1 MQRKML
7 MGKIHRATV
16 TEANLAYQGS
26 ISIDA
31 DLLDAAGIL
40 EFEQV
45 EVWNITNG
53 NRFSTYAMEAP
64 RGSGT
69 VCINGAAA
77 HKAQPGDLVIVANFA
92 WMHDSEAHYH
102 KPKIVLV
109 DGENKPVGHGSRP
122 AVHTLRVMNMLM

>member
-7 MGKIHRATV
+7 SGKIHRATV

-31 DLLDAAGIL
+31 DLLEAAGMI

-53 NRFSTYAMEAP
+53 NRFSTYAMRAE
-64 RGSGT
+64 RGSGV

-77 HKAQPGDLVIVANFA
+77 HKASPGDLVIVANFA
-92 WMHDSEAHYH
+92 WMQESEALRH

-109 DGENKPVGHGSRP
+109 DELNKPVAIQKP
-122 AVHTLRVMNMLM
+122 AARTLRVMNMLM

>member
-7 MGKIHRATV
+7 SGKIHRATV

-31 DLLDAAGIL
+31 ELIEAAGMI

-53 NRFSTYAMEAP
+53 NRFSTYALRAE
-64 RGSGT
+64 RGSGV

-77 HKAQPGDLVIVANFA
+77 HKASPGDLVIIANFS
-92 WMHDSEAHYH
+92 WMQESEALRH

-109 DGENKPVGHGSRP
+109 DEQNRPVVLQEP
-122 AVHTLRVMNMLM
+122 AVRTLRVMNMLM

>member
-7 MGKIHRATV
+7 SGKIHRATV

-31 DLLDAAGIL
+31 DLLEAAGMI

-53 NRFSTYAMEAP
+53 NRFSTYAIRAE
-64 RGSGT
+64 RGSGV

-77 HKAQPGDLVIVANFA
+77 HKASPGDLVIIANFS
-92 WMHDSEAHYH
+92 WMQESEALRH

-109 DGENKPVGHGSRP
+109 DEQNRPVVLQEP
-122 AVHTLRVMNMLM
+122 AVRTLRVMNMLM

>member
-7 MGKIHRATV
+7 SGKIHRATV

-31 DLLDAAGIL
+31 ELLEAAGMI

-53 NRFSTYAMEAP
+53 NRFSTYAIRAE
-64 RGSGT
+64 RGSGV

-77 HKAQPGDLVIVANFA
+77 HKASPGDLVIIANFS
-92 WMHDSEAHYH
+92 WMQESEALRH

-109 DGENKPVGHGSRP
+109 DEQNRPVVLQEP
-122 AVHTLRVMNMLM
+122 AVRTLRVMNMLM

>member
-7 MGKIHRATV
+7 SGKIHRATV

-31 DLLDAAGIL
+31 ELLEAAGMI

-53 NRFSTYAMEAP
+53 NRFSTYALRAE
-64 RGSGT
+64 RGSGV

-77 HKAQPGDLVIVANFA
+77 HKASPGDLVIIANFS
-92 WMHDSEAHYH
+92 WMQESEALRH

-109 DGENKPVGHGSRP
+109 DEQNRPVVLQEP
-122 AVHTLRVMNMLM
+122 AVRTLRVMNMLM

>member
-7 MGKIHRATV
+7 SGKIHRATV

-31 DLLDAAGIL
+31 ELLEAAGMI

-53 NRFSTYAMEAP
+53 NRLSTYALRAE
-64 RGSGT
+64 RGSGV

-77 HKAQPGDLVIVANFA
+77 HKASPGDLVIIANFS
-92 WMHDSEAHYH
+92 WMQESEALRH

-109 DGENKPVGHGSRP
+109 DEQNRPVVLQEP
-122 AVHTLRVMNMLM
+122 AVRTLRVMNMLM

>member
-7 MGKIHRATV
+7 SGKIHRATV

-31 DLLDAAGIL
+31 ELLEASGMI

-53 NRFSTYAMEAP
+53 NRFSTYALRAE
-64 RGSGT
+64 RGSGV

-77 HKAQPGDLVIVANFA
+77 HKASPGDLVIIANFS
-92 WMHDSEAHYH
+92 WMQESEALRH

-109 DGENKPVGHGSRP
+109 DEQNRPVVLQEP
-122 AVHTLRVMNMLM
+122 AVRTLRVMNMLM